1 MSNEKRYQWPPP
13 RDPDL
18 NYRDKS
24 RNPVQSLITALPV
37 LMLVAGLYFYYSG
50 ESQQAEGLPIAAAS
64 VTLAGDFTGTS
75 ATSGRH
81 YLWLQQDDEK
91 RGLRVTSEQAVLL
104 ESLERG
110 IPLLVKAA
118 PHIQGSRTYW
128 VWHIEQSGSVL
139 IDDSEALVGAE

>member
-13 RDPDL
+13 RDPNL
-18 NYRDKS
+18 KYRDRS

-37 LMLVAGLYFYYSG
+37 LMLVAGLYLYYSG
-50 ESQQAEGLPIAAAS
+50 ESQQTKGLPIAVES
-64 VTLAGDFTGTS
+64 VTLAGNFAGMS

-91 RGLRVTSEQAVLL
+91 RALRVSSEQAVLL

-110 IPLLVKAA
+110 ISLLVKAA
-118 PHIQGSRTYW
+118 PHVQGSRTYW

-139 IDDSEALVGAE
+139 IDDSDVLVGAE

>member
-13 RDPDL
+13 RDPNL

-37 LMLVAGLYFYYSG
+37 LMLVAGLYLYYSG
-50 ESQQAEGLPIAAAS
+50 ESQQAKGLPIAAES
-64 VTLAGDFTGTS
+64 VTLAGNFAGMS

-81 YLWLQQDDEK
+81 YLWVQQTDEK
-91 RGLRVTSEQAVLL
+91 RALRVTSEQASLL

-118 PHIQGSRTYW
+118 PHVQGSRTYW
-128 VWHIEQSGSVL
+128 AWRVEQSGLVL
-139 IDDSEALVGAE
+139 IDDSDVQ